1 MPFPVAAIGAIGAL
15 AGGAGSLLGAVR
27 GGGGQGTDYSSLY
40 ATQLAP
46 GNTKL
51 TIAGQELATL
61 MAPYTGTEAAQTKV
75 LGQQAY
81 DQFTQAVQKEQTQAG
96 LQAGIASQY
105 ASNAIGLQDLGN
117 KAKLSTELMG
127 PEVASALAKQYGEA
141 VQSLQEKTLTG
152 ETSLLAPAA
161 QAFAQAG
168 LSAQTAK
175 NKQVNDLMSSN
186 LRIGER
192 QEDTRN
198 ALALQR
204 GQIEGQL
211 ALKRFGEGMALAG
224 HQAFT

>member
-15 AGGAGSLLGAVR
+15 AGGAGSLLGAAR
-27 GGGGQGTDYSSLY
+27 GGGQQADYSALY
-40 ATQLAP
+40 ASQLAP

-51 TIAGQELATL
+51 TIAGNELAAL

-81 DQFTQAVQKEQTQAG
+81 DQFSQAIQKEQTQAG

-105 ASNAIGLQDLGN
+105 ASNAIGLQDLSN
-117 KAKLSTELMG
+117 KAKLSTEMMG

-152 ETSLLAPAA
+152 ETTLLSPAA

-186 LRIGER
+186 LRISER

-204 GQIEGQL
+204 GQVEGQL
-211 ALKRFGEGMALAG
+211 ALKRYGAGMTLAG
-224 HQAFT
+224 KAAFA

>member
-1 MPFPVAAIGAIGAL
+1 MPFPVAAIGAIGSAL
-15 AGGAGSLLGAVR
+15 GGAGSLFGAIK
-27 GGGGQGTDYSSLY
+27 GGGQIPDFASLY
-40 ATQLAP
+40 STQLVP
-46 GNTKL
+46 GNTRL
-51 TIAGQELATL
+51 TIAGNELAAL

-81 DQFTQAVQKEQTQAG
+81 DQFTQAATKEQTQAG

-105 ASNAIGLQDLGN
+105 ASSVLGLQDLQG
-117 KAKLSTELMG
+117 KSRLATEMMG

-152 ETSLLAPAA
+152 ETALLNPAS
-161 QAFAQAG
+161 QALASAG
-168 LSAQTAK
+168 LSAQQAK
-175 NKQVNDLMSSN
+175 NKQVNDLTSSN
-186 LRIGER
+186 LRIAER

-211 ALKRFGEGMALAG
+211 AKKRFETSLTYAA
-224 HQAFT
+224 HAAFA

>member
-1 MPFPVAAIGAIGAL
+1 MDPISLITGIGTL
-15 AGGAGSLLGAVR
+15 ATGAGSLIGAVR
-27 GGGGQGTDYSSLY
+27 GGGQQPDFASLY

-51 TIAGQELATL
+51 TIAGQELAML
-61 MAPYTGTEAAQTKV
+61 MAPYTGTQAATTAAQKENALTQ
-75 LGQQAY
+75 LEQA
-81 DQFTQAVQKEQTQAG
+81 AQKEQTQAG

-105 ASNAIGLQDLGN
+105 ASNAIGLQDLSN

-211 ALKRFGEGMALAG
+211 ALKRFGAGMALAG

>member
-1 MPFPVAAIGAIGAL
+1 MPIPVAAIGAIGSAL
-15 AGGAGSLLGAVR
+15 GGAGSLFGAIR
-27 GGGGQGTDYSSLY
+27 GGADQTDYASLY
-40 ATQLAP
+40 STQLAP
-46 GNTKL
+46 GNTGL
-51 TIAGQELATL
+51 TIAGQELAAL

-81 DQFTQAVQKEQTQAG
+81 DQFTQAANKEQTQAG

-105 ASNAIGLQDLGN
+105 ASSVLGLQDLQG
-117 KAKLSTELMG
+117 KSKLATEMMG

-152 ETSLLAPAA
+152 ETSLLSPTA
-161 QAFAQAG
+161 QGLAQAG

-186 LRIGER
+186 LRISER

-204 GQIEGQL
+204 GQVEGQL
-211 ALKRFGEGMALAG
+211 ALKRFGAGMALAG
-224 HQAFT
+224 HQAFG

>member
-1 MPFPVAAIGAIGAL
+1 MPVPVAAIGAIGSVL
-15 AGGAGSLLGAVR
+15 GGAGSLFGAIR
-27 GGGGQGTDYSSLY
+27 GGANQTDYASLY
-40 ATQLAP
+40 STQLAP
-46 GNTKL
+46 GNTAL
-51 TIAGQELATL
+51 TIAGQELAAL

-81 DQFTQAVQKEQTQAG
+81 DQFTQAANKEQTQAG

-105 ASNAIGLQDLGN
+105 ASSVLGLQDLQG
-117 KAKLSTELMG
+117 KSKLATEMMG

-152 ETSLLAPAA
+152 ETSLLSPTA
-161 QAFAQAG
+161 QGLAQAG

-186 LRIGER
+186 LRISER

-204 GQIEGQL
+204 GQVEGQL
-211 ALKRFGEGMALAG
+211 ALKRFGAGMALAG
-224 HQAFT
+224 HQAFG

>member
-1 MPFPVAAIGAIGAL
+1 MPVPVAAIGAIGSVL
-15 AGGAGSLLGAVR
+15 GGAGSLFGAIR
-27 GGGGQGTDYSSLY
+27 GGADQTDYASLY
-40 ATQLAP
+40 STQLAP
-46 GNTKL
+46 GNTAL

-81 DQFTQAVQKEQTQAG
+81 DQFTQAANKEQTQAG

-105 ASNAIGLQDLGN
+105 ASNVLGLQDLQG
-117 KAKLSTELMG
+117 KAKLSTEMLG
-127 PEVASALAKQYGEA
+127 PEVAASLAKQYGEA
-141 VQSLQEKTLTG
+141 AQSLQEKTLTG
-152 ETSLLAPAA
+152 ETSLLNPTA
-161 QAFAQAG
+161 QGLAQAG
-168 LSAQTAK
+168 LSAQTSK

-186 LRIGER
+186 LRISER

-211 ALKRFGEGMALAG
+211 ALKRFGAGMALAG
-224 HQAFT
+224 HQAFG

>member
-1 MPFPVAAIGAIGAL
+1 MPFPVAAIGAIGSVL
-15 AGGAGSLLGAVR
+15 GGAGSLLGAAK
-27 GGGGQGTDYSSLY
+27 GGQTPDYASLY
-40 ATQLAP
+40 ATQLVP
-46 GNTKL
+46 GNTGL
-51 TIAGQELATL
+51 TVAGNELAAL

-105 ASNAIGLQDLGN
+105 ASNAIGLQDLSN
-117 KAKLSTELMG
+117 KAKLSTEMMG

-211 ALKRFGEGMALAG
+211 ALKRYGAGMALAG